1 MNIEPSA
8 EENAPADP
16 LLGAVLKETWR
27 VLDRLGA
34 GGMGVV
40 YRGEHVLIGR
50 VVAIKFLRWAMEAD
64 AVVVERFHREARAS
78 ARIGNEHVV
87 DVLDFGRL
95 PNGTPFMVMEL
106 LEGVELGELI
116 AGHGALPLGRALHI
130 VDQLCEALAVVH
142 RSGIVH
148 RDLKPEN
155 IFLVRRGRDADFVKV
170 LDFGISKFHAAE
182 EGAVQLTRSAAVMG
196 SVRYMSPE
204 QARGTR
210 DVDARTDL
218 YAVGAILYHCLTG
231 QPPYPEESF
240 MAVLFKAAHD
250 PVPDVRALRPE
261 LPAGLSAV
269 ITRALAKSASDRY
282 PDCDSLREALAPFAL
297 DGDLSLSHTAP
308 AALSWSSSQSLPPAA
323 PVASSVPA
331 LEVGS
336 RPSTAPES
344 PVRRSRTDLLVALAA
359 LAVLASVGVGALM
372 PRRDARPVS
381 TAPAPS
387 IIAPPPPPPSDL
399 VEPPAALAVPHP
411 AVALAA
417 PEAIRTAPPRRARAS
432 QGTAAVV
439 SDAGPTRATTPPGPG
454 ASSLG
459 VAPGPAPSTES
470 APTPA
475 RAPNPASHIPGV
487 VPGITAPSDPF
498 ASPGGPP

>member
-1 MNIEPSA
+1 MA
-8 EENAPADP
+8 
-16 LLGAVLKETWR
+16 GAR
-27 VLDRLGA
+27 PPG
-34 GGMGVV
+34 
-40 YRGEHVLIGR
+40 RGLIGR
-50 VVAIKFLRWAMEAD
+50 VVAIKFLRWAMECD

-116 AGHGALPLGRALHI
+116 SASGVLPLGQALHI
-130 VDQLCEALAVVH
+130 VDQLCEALAVAH
-142 RSGIVH
+142 SRGIVH

-170 LDFGISKFHAAE
+170 LDFGISKFHEAE

-196 SVRYMSPE
+196 SVRYMSTE

-261 LPAGLSAV
+261 VPEGLSAV
-269 ITRALAKSASDRY
+269 ITRALAKAASDRY

-297 DGDLSLSHTAP
+297 DEGLSLAHTAP
-308 AALSWSSSQSLPPAA
+308 AAPSWPPSTSLPPVV
-323 PVASSVPA
+323 PVALPAPA
-331 LEVGS
+331 LEGGP
-336 RPSTAPES
+336 RPSTVPER
-344 PVRRSRTDLLVALAA
+344 PVRRRRTEVLVALVA
-359 LAVLASVGVGALM
+359 LSLLASVGVGALIH
-372 PRRDARPVS
+372 RRDASP
-381 TAPAPS
+381 TMNAPTPAVLSPTPS
-387 IIAPPPPPPSDL
+387 SASEL
-399 VEPPAALAVPHP
+399 VESAAALATPD
-411 AVALAA
+411 ATVALAA
-417 PEAIRTAPPRRARAS
+417 REAIHRAPLRRVRGA
-432 QGTAAVV
+432 QGTAAVMA
-439 SDAGPTRATTPPGPG
+439 DAGRTLAPTRPETS
-454 ASSLG
+454 ASS
-459 VAPGPAPSTES
+459 PGGAPSPVPSAES

-475 RAPNPASHIPGV
+475 RAVHPTPHIPGV
-487 VPGITAPSDPF
+487 VPRITAPSDPF
-498 ASPGGPP
+498 ASSGSPP